1 VFLSTKNFRV
11 SKSTVPRGGR
21 QRRKKYSVKR
31 QVSSYERDFLLVSPI
46 SYRSSHTYSEV
57 GRSTASLQRYVQH
70 FSRCRY
76 HEAASCED
84 VYLYGYEDGP
94 GPDLKNLTFN
104 TKNRSK
110 TPWNSRV
117 INLLLGELRR
127 RGNEERWPFARLEV
141 YFRSIL

>member
-1 VFLSTKNFRV
+1 
-11 SKSTVPRGGR
+11 G
-21 QRRKKYSVKR
+21 
-31 QVSSYERDFLLVSPI
+31 E
-46 SYRSSHTYSEV
+46 
-57 GRSTASLQRYVQH
+57 VQH
-70 FSRCRY
+70 LFKDMFNISQDADIIA

-117 INLLLGELRR
+117 INLLLGELR
-127 RGNEERWPFARLEV
+127 
-141 YFRSIL
+141 